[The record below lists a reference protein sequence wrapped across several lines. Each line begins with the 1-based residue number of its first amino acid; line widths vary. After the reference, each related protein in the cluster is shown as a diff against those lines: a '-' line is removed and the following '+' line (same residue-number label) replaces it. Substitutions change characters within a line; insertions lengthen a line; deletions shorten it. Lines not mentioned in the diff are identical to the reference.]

1 MSKLNQAF
9 LRAYNRDLPARTGGP
24 HLPLPESKP
33 SAQSVHATFQ
43 HLEARVAPHVPE
55 PEPPPIDEL
64 SRFSPA
70 WEVDELPWP
79 AICDQMRDAT
89 GQDLFGAIERW
100 RQSSEACA
108 QVVGVTSLIRRE
120 GRSTVAASLARA
132 AAGAGR
138 RVALLDADLESPRL
152 SLALELGIDTAWTD
166 CAQHHKSLSEAAV
179 RTVADDL
186 VLFPLTTE
194 SRMSPLSWNSPGT
207 LELFRQLR
215 SHFDL
220 IVVDLGPLTDVLKR
234 GLQGGD
240 DSPLDGTVLLR
251 DVRITGAD
259 QVLLIARELH
269 HAGLNIVGVVDNF
282 NESDASWSS

>member
-1 MSKLNQAF
+1 M
-9 LRAYNRDLPARTGGP
+9 
-24 HLPLPESKP
+24 
-33 SAQSVHATFQ
+33 
-43 HLEARVAPHVPE
+43 
-55 PEPPPIDEL
+55 
-64 SRFSPA
+64 
-70 WEVDELPWP
+70 
-79 AICDQMRDAT
+79 
-89 GQDLFGAIERW
+89 
-100 RQSSEACA
+100 
-108 QVVGVTSLIRRE
+108 
-120 GRSTVAASLARA
+120 
-132 AAGAGR
+132 
-138 RVALLDADLESPRL
+138 ESPRL